1 MREASPS
8 GESATVKAT
17 LFGPIE
23 LTGGQRRL
31 GPGDLGGTKSKQV
44 LELLL
49 VARGHGVTKDR
60 LADQLWGEALPK
72 RAFAALEN
80 YVFILRRH
88 LGPGGRGRELVVTEP
103 GGYRLAAE
111 RVDLDLDRFDERISA
126 AGRAGTRVTRK
137 LLGEAV
143 QAAAR
148 GEVLEDEP
156 YAHWAEELRR
166 TYRARLLGVR
176 LDAAE
181 SALADRDTR
190 SAIEHALAAMA
201 IDPYAEQAH
210 RLAMLAHYAQGE
222 QRAGLAGVPAP
233 AVPAVRRSR
242 AGTHPPDPAG
252 PGGHPGSGRPR
263 LLAAPPPGTPSAPLP
278 ATGCTPRRAPGG
290 AGPAGGPGRGGLR
303 LGPGRRGG

>member
-1 MREASPS
+1 MGSLAHGVASRS
-8 GESATVKAT
+8 GESATVKAA

-23 LTGGQRRL
+23 LTGSQRRL

-88 LGPGGRGRELVVTEP
+88 LGPGGRGRPVVTEP
-103 GGYRLAAE
+103 GGYRLAAQ
-111 RVDLDLDRFDERISA
+111 RVDLDLDRFDERIST
-126 AGRAGTRVTRK
+126 AGKAGTRVARK

-143 QAAAR
+143 QVAAR
-148 GEVLEDEP
+148 GAVLEDEP

-166 TYRARLLGVR
+166 TYPP
-176 LDAAE
+176 AAG
-181 SALADRDTR
+181 SASGRGRTALAERNTR
-190 SAIEHALAAMA
+190 SALEHALAAMA

-210 RLAMLAHYAQGE
+210 RLAMLAH
-222 QRAGLAGVPAP
+222 
-233 AVPAVRRSR
+233 
-242 AGTHPPDPAG
+242 
-252 PGGHPGSGRPR
+252 
-263 LLAAPPPGTPSAPLP
+263 
-278 ATGCTPRRAPGG
+278 
-290 AGPAGGPGRGGLR
+290 
-303 LGPGRRGG
+303 